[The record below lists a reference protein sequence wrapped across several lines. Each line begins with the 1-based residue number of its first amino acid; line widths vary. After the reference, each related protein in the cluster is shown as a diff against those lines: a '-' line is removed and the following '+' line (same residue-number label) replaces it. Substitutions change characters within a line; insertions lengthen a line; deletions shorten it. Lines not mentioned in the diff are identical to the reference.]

1 MVIFNSE
8 LREDQ
13 NETMQIIQTKI
24 DNNIASNDLALEE
37 INGDLNQLHVT
48 MKYNN
53 QLNQQNVHQLRE
65 EQNGAFQIYET
76 NIEQMQTN
84 IGNYIA
90 SNDMALKAINDILRY
105 DVEKMQLVV
114 GTTITAG
121 GITIFDTGSPYEN
134 YERKGYFFYSK
145 TYFRIRFYPFQ
156 VLDQNILLVMI
167 QQQQFISSLIA
178 LQPNVLTITSTLVH
192 IRHLIIG
199 PTLDHRTIHWTILK
213 RFIRRRF

>member
-65 EQNGAFQIYET
+65 EQNGAFQIYKT
-76 NIEQMQTN
+76 NIEQMQTK

-90 SNDMALKAINDILRY
+90 SNDMELKAINDILRY

-114 GTTITAG
+114 GTSITAG
-121 GITIFDTGSPYEN
+121 GITFFDTGSPYEN
-134 YERKGYFFYSK
+134 YMRKGYFFNSK
-145 TYFRIRFYPFQ
+145 KYFRFWFYPF
-156 VLDQNILLVMI
+156 
-167 QQQQFISSLIA
+167 
-178 LQPNVLTITSTLVH
+178 
-192 IRHLIIG
+192 
-199 PTLDHRTIHWTILK
+199 
-213 RFIRRRF
+213 

>member
-1 MVIFNSE
+1 MVISISE
-8 LREDQ
+8 LREEQ
-13 NETMQIIQTKI
+13 NETMKIIQTKI
-24 DNNIASNDLALEE
+24 DNNIASNDLALGE

-48 MKYNN
+48 MKFYN

-65 EQNGAFQIYET
+65 EQNGAFQIYKT

-145 TYFRIRFYPFQ
+145 
-156 VLDQNILLVMI
+156 NIFESG
-167 QQQQFISSLIA
+167 FIHFKSW
-178 LQPNVLTITSTLVH
+178 TKTLY
-192 IRHLIIG
+192 L
-199 PTLDHRTIHWTILK
+199 
-213 RFIRRRF
+213 